1 MALLKIPLNS
11 LDRVICVDPAI
22 SERAKAART
31 AIVCAGISPQ
41 AKIFLLDT
49 WAGRQGDPARVIDQ
63 ILKMAQT
70 WMPRVIGIELIGYQK
85 ALKPYLDR
93 AMRERGVHYPIVELK
108 PDQNG
113 RVVEAKNQR
122 ILSMQPFFKAGQ
134 VYIQR
139 GMLDFLEEYEG
150 FPQSRTVDVLDALAY
165 AFRLLVPKGES
176 KPVPGAIQRLAQ
188 TDPQS
193 ARYWKARGQR
203 QGYID
208 LDWDPE
214 DEDELV
220 VEERYGHGVGEL
232 VG

>member
-1 MALLKIPLNS
+1 MALLQLRLND

-41 AKIFLLDT
+41 AKIFLLDC
-49 WAGRQGDPARVIDQ
+49 WAGRQGDPALVIDQ
-63 ILKMAQT
+63 ILKMAGM
-70 WMPRVIGIELIGYQK
+70 WMPRLIGIEMIGYQK

-93 AMRERGVHYPIVELK
+93 AMRERSVHYPVVELK

-134 VYIQR
+134 VYVQR

-165 AFRLLVPKGES
+165 AFRLLVPKEGM

-193 ARYWKARGQR
+193 ARYWKALGQKK
-203 QGYID
+203 GIID
-208 LDWDPE
+208 R
-214 DEDELV
+214 DEDDEDSLV
-220 VEERYGHGVGEL
+220 GEEAYVRGVGDL
-232 VG
+232 VAW